1 MNKRQGWKMAVTAL
15 ALALAAVA
23 QGQDGDGISG
33 GAQDFRPGPGRPGR
47 PNIDLEVVI
56 DPYRVYTPDEIRAG
70 QVWGGIYSAPV
81 YLEDGDPRLPDART
95 LHEQTRFGRPRTN
108 RLSGFAPASTNGVEY
123 FGGK

>member
-1 MNKRQGWKMAVTAL
+1 MNKLQGWKVGVAL
-15 ALALAAVA
+15 LALAAVA
-23 QGQDGDGISG
+23 VAQGQEGEGLAG
-33 GAQDFRPGPGRPGR
+33 GARVSRPGHGRRWKPKL
-47 PNIDLEVVI
+47 DVEVGI

-81 YLEDGDPRLPDART
+81 YLEDGDPRLPDAQT

-108 RLSGFAPASTNGVEY
+108 RLSGFAPATTNGVEY

>member
-1 MNKRQGWKMAVTAL
+1 MNKSQGMRVVITV
-15 ALALAAVA
+15 LALAAVA
-23 QGQDGDGISG
+23 QGQEGEGISEG
-33 GAQDFRPGPGRPGR
+33 GQDFRPRHGRPWK
-47 PNIDLEVVI
+47 PNLDVEVVI

-81 YLEDGDPRLPDART
+81 YLEDGDPRLPDAQT

-108 RLSGFAPASTNGVEY
+108 RLSGFAPAGTNGAEY